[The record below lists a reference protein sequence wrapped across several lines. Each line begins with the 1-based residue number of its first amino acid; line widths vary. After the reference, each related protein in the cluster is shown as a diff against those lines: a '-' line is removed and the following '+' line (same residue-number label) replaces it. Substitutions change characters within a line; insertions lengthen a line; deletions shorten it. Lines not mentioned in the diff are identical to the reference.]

1 MLLPGI
7 DDDVLLSPTETAVS
21 LYLAIDPESSD
32 ARAHAERLGA
42 LFSAAEEAL
51 RMRGASRRACDALL
65 SPGRDAAAGLDLRNH
80 RPPAIGVFC
89 GAGFGRLVE
98 LPIPVD
104 TDVAVGHRFLV
115 RPLLP
120 LINSGSFMVL
130 ALNAARGRLLEC
142 DTNGSWVDRTPDMLR
157 HLPDVAE
164 ETDFQPTSAG
174 SPAARHR
181 KAASGS
187 VVGSHSYEDPE
198 AVRKVELI
206 EELRRV
212 SSTVEDALKDDHRPV
227 ILVADPSTGGQ
238 FRKLTGLRQLVA
250 EGASLNPNGLSN
262 DKLVACARA
271 VYRSPE
277 AAARAELAERISARA
292 HSGDGPVATRLN
304 EVVSAAHYGRIDA
317 VLVAEHVSVWGHF
330 DEANDRLT
338 VHNHPQPEDDELLN
352 EIVAETLR
360 KGGRAFIAQ
369 RQELPPQSLA
379 AATLRY

>member
-21 LYLAIDPESSD
+21 LYLAIDPEITD
-32 ARAHAERLGA
+32 ARAHANRLGA
-42 LFSAAEEAL
+42 LFSAAEEML
-51 RMRGASRRACDALL
+51 HRRGASPRACDAVLG
-65 SPGRDAAAGLDLRNH
+65 PGRDAAARFDLRDR

-89 GAGFGRLVE
+89 GAGLGRLVE

-104 TDVAVGHRFLV
+104 TDVSVGHRFLV

-142 DTNGSWVDRTPDMLR
+142 DTNGGWADRTPDMLR
-157 HLPDVAE
+157 HPPDVAE

-174 SPAARHR
+174 TPAARHR

-187 VVGSHSYEDPE
+187 SYEDPE

-206 EELRRV
+206 EELRRL
-212 SSTVEDALKDDHRPV
+212 SSAVEDALKDDHRPV
-227 ILVADPSTGGQ
+227 ILVADPAIGGQ
-238 FRKLTGLRQLVA
+238 FRKLTGLRQLVP

-262 DKLVACARA
+262 DKLAACGRA

-277 AAARAELAERISARA
+277 AVARAELAERISARA

-330 DEANDRLT
+330 DEANDTLT

-352 EIVAETLR
+352 EIVSETLR
-360 KGGRAFIAQ
+360 KGGRA
-369 RQELPPQSLA
+369 S
-379 AATLRY
+379 